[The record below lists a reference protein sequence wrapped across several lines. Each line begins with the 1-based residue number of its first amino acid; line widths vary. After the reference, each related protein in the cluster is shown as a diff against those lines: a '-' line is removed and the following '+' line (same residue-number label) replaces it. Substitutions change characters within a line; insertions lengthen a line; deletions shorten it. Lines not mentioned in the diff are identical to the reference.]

1 MNKKFSRK
9 RNLTSTVI
17 IIQTTEIKKKTNTN
31 IKKAFSLQAQ
41 DIVDELLAAKE
52 GRPKLFQRYV

>member
-1 MNKKFSRK
+1 MNNKFSRK

-17 IIQTTEIKKKTNTN
+17 IIQTIEIKKKTNTN